1 MMFPI
6 KFKKYFRYLW
16 KL

>member
-1 MMFPI
+1 MMFLI